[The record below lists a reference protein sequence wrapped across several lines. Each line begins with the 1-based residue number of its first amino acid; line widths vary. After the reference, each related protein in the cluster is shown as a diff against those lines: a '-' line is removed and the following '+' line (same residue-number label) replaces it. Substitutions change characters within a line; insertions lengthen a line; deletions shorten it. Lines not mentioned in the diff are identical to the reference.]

1 MALFVNGWCWR
12 RERCELLGGAN
23 VKGWRIKGKMG
34 SMGEGTADE
43 KSI

>member
-12 RERCELLGGAN
+12 RERCELL
-23 VKGWRIKGKMG
+23 GWRIKGKMG